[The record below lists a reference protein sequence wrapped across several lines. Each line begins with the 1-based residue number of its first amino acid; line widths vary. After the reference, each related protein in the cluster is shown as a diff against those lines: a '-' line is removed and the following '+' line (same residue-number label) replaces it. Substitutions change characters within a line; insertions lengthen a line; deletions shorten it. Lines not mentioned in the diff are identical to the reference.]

1 MAYQHWIVCR
11 DRIVGPCLTSSL
23 ASLNSKMERLTK
35 AEPQKAWSEIPVV
48 GYAGT
53 QAGSRSDVSYWASS
67 IL

>member
-1 MAYQHWIVCR
+1 
-11 DRIVGPCLTSSL
+11 VGPCLTSSL
-23 ASLNSKMERLTK
+23 ASLNSRMERLTK

-48 GYAGT
+48 EYAGT